1 VHRAQHLKVTIAGPA
16 RFVCRGDVFAQVVED
31 DRLPGL
37 SKGAYRPERLVQR
50 FSGDESSGKAISQ
63 AQAPNPIRDRLLC

>member
-1 VHRAQHLKVTIAGPA
+1 VI
-16 RFVCRGDVFAQVVED
+16 ED

-37 SKGAYRPERLVQR
+37 SQGAYRPERLVQR